1 MKQKVNRLT
10 PTLIPIKEITPY
22 KDNERNISESA
33 VEAVKKSIQ
42 AYGFNVPIIVSRD
55 KEIIAG
61 HTRYKA
67 LTSLK
72 VKEVLCVVVYENDPK
87 KIAKMRLLDNAISEA
102 SSWDDKKLK
111 VELQYIHDITDDED
125 WGNFAS
131 LFPDTSELDRALAT
145 SVGQTLKE
153 VTEKDLEN
161 AEKREAN
168 RFKRSESKNDREV
181 ICPNCRRKFKAR
193 VYDN

>member
-1 MKQKVNRLT
+1 MKNKISKLK
-10 PTLIPIKEITPY
+10 PTLIPIKEIRPY
-22 KDNERNISESA
+22 KDNERHISDDA

-42 AYGFNVPIIVSRD
+42 AYGFNVPILVTKD
-55 KEIIAG
+55 GEIIAG

-72 VKEVLCVVVYENDPK
+72 VKEVLCVVVDEDDPK

-131 LFPDTSELDRALAT
+131 MFPDTSELDRALAT
-145 SVGQTLKE
+145 SVGKTLKE
-153 VTEKDLEN
+153 VTEKDLEK
-161 AEKREAN
+161 AEEREAN
-168 RFKRSESKNDREV
+168 RFKRSESRNDREV
-181 ICPNCRRKFKAR
+181 ICPKCRRKFKAR